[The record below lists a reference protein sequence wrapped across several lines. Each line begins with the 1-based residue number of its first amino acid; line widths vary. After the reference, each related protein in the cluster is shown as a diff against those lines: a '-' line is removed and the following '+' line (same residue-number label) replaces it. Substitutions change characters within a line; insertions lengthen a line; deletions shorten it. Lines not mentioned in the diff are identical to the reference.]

1 MVTYGSNLYKSNRPE
16 RISFGNKRLLI
27 YDITDAAA
35 AATASTFPAFNR
47 VEAVHATNN
56 TDSSDTFAETIG
68 SQGSAATKN
77 QVTLDP
83 VTALDDGHIWIW
95 GR

>member
-1 MVTYGSNLYKSNRPE
+1 MVTYTSNLYKSKRPE

-27 YDITDAAA
+27 YDINNAAA

-47 VEAVHATNN
+47 IEAVHAVNN
-56 TDSSDTFAETIG
+56 TDSSDTFMETIG
-68 SQGSAATKN
+68 SHGGTTKN

-83 VTALDDGHIWIW
+83 VTALDDGHIWII